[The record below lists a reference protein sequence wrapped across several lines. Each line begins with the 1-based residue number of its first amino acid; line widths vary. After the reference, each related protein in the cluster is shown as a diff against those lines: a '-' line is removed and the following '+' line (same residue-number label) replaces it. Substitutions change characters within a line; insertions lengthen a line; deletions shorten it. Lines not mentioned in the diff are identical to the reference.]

1 MKKMKKTFALLF
13 GVSLLLFSCLIPEK
27 FTCAIYV
34 DKDGGYSVSFKGTV
48 LFYAALQEIA
58 AQGSVSSGTD
68 RQIKAWFDASIGQD
82 PRIKKYE
89 YRNSGRAYVEYYQQ
103 VTDGS
108 SLDLSKEFG
117 LPLHISVSPDMITI
131 IEEAVEGETAS
142 MLTEFVKLG
151 FQLDGVIEITSE
163 LPVLDS
169 GRQKV
174 GSKYILFGPQVIR
187 QVLKVFPSMDVII
200 KIGMNPSRSAG
211 SRANGSAGSDRSNGS
226 TDIGA
231 AIRSFLNKGAGSS
244 SGKADSR
251 ADSKSGGM
259 DIGAAI
265 RSFLNKGA
273 GSSSGKADS
282 RADSKSGGMDIGA
295 AIRAFLAGGSKA
307 GSKSAESTNPA
318 EEDWQE
324 QPPAEPPAAAQTMGE
339 QNTFSP
345 THTIVTNDGTNLRLR
360 SRPSTNSV
368 VIMSLDYGSTVQ
380 VLRLGDSFI
389 DDDGNGGNWVYISTP
404 KGVKGWCFGG
414 YLKPLR

>member
-1 MKKMKKTFALLF
+1 MKKTFALLF

-200 KIGMNPSRSAG
+200 KIGMNPSRSADSRTDSGRSG
-211 SRANGSAGSDRSNGS
+211 SRANGSAG
-226 TDIGA
+226 T
-231 AIRSFLNKGAGSS
+231 
-244 SGKADSR
+244 
-251 ADSKSGGM
+251 GG
-259 DIGAAI
+259 
-265 RSFLNKGA
+265 R
-273 GSSSGKADS
+273 
-282 RADSKSGGMDIGA
+282 SGGMDIGA
-295 AIRAFLAGGSKA
+295 AIRAFLNKGGGSSSGRADSKADSKANGKADSGRSGSMDIGAAIRSFLAGGSKA

-324 QPPAEPPAAAQTMGE
+324 QPPAEQPAAAQTMTGE